1 MVTDA
6 LFLVIPILIC
16 LTFHELAHAFVAH
29 LLGDRTA
36 KNQGRLTLNPL
47 KHIDPI
53 GFIALL
59 IFRFGWAKPVMV
71 DMTNFKRPKLYM
83 AITAL
88 AGPVSNIIL
97 AVIMF
102 FIFGLV
108 ITPLNELITN
118 RETRLIIFNMILN
131 TGRISI
137 VLAVFNMIPIPPL
150 DGSKVLF
157 SLLPERIYYG
167 IMHVERY
174 GFILLI
180 IFINLDI
187 FNRTVGALIST
198 LVDRFMPIAE
208 MAFNLVN

>member
-16 LTFHELAHAFVAH
+16 LTFHELSHAFVAH
-29 LLGDRTA
+29 LLGDKTA
-36 KNQGRLTLNPL
+36 KEQGRLTLNPI

-71 DMTNFKRPKLYM
+71 DMTNFKRPRLYM

-88 AGPVSNIIL
+88 GGPVSNILL

-108 ITPLNELITN
+108 FSPLNDLLSPGARDIA
-118 RETRLIIFNMILN
+118 LDMILN
-131 TGRISI
+131 TARISI
-137 VLAVFNMIPIPPL
+137 VLAVFNMMPIPPL

-157 SLLPERIYYG
+157 SLLPERLYYNL
-167 IMHVERY
+167 MRFERY

-180 IFINLDI
+180 IFINTEL
-187 FNRTVGALIST
+187 FRRTVGHFVQVLIEAF
-198 LVDRFMPIAE
+198 LPIAQA
-208 MAFNLVN
+208 AFNLVN